1 MPEIKKFEKAYIM
14 KELEKTGS
22 ALKRKIKIFLIGG
35 CAMSFRELK
44 TATKDIDIVFVS
56 PEGLK
61 DFASALRSLG
71 YREAVKLP
79 DEYKNIGA
87 SAILRNNDGFQ
98 CDLFYKQVCRGLEIT
113 ERMEGRSQ
121 YFKTFRNLHVHLVSP
136 EDIFL
141 FKSMTEREGDLED
154 MRILATA
161 GLDWN
166 KIKEE
171 CLLQE
176 RRKIWEAFLV
186 DRLEELEKRFHIK
199 APITGELKKLA
210 GDEIIKFIFTEI
222 IKKGNDTTDKISKVV
237 KEKYKYS
244 ESWTRRELKKLADA
258 GVIKIKREGRVNKY
272 VVSK

>member
-1 MPEIKKFEKAYIM
+1 MPEIKKFEKAYITG
-14 KELEKTGS
+14 ELEKIGS

-61 DFASALRSLG
+61 DFASALKSLG

-87 SAILRNNDGFQ
+87 STILRNKDDFQ

-121 YFKTFRNLHVHLVSP
+121 YFKTFGNLRVRLISP

-154 MRILATA
+154 MRILATG
-161 GLDWN
+161 GLDWG

-186 DRLEELEKRFHIK
+186 DRLEELENRFHIK
-199 APITGELKKLA
+199 APITRELKKLA
-210 GDEIIKFIFTEI
+210 GEEMTKMVLINIIKEGTDTVDEIA
-222 IKKGNDTTDKISKVV
+222 KVV

-244 ESWTRRELKKLADA
+244 ESWTRRELKKLVDA
-258 GVIKIKREGRVNKY
+258 GTIKIKREGRVNKY
-272 VVSK
+272 AISK